1 MDNELNHIG
10 HGTWDCGTRDSE
22 TQDLTAIA
30 RHIRELILTALAE
43 AGSGHTGG
51 SLDLV
56 DIFTVLYFKH
66 LRHHPQEPL
75 WPERDRVVLSIGHT
89 APVLYATLAAA
100 GYFPEEEM
108 LTLRKL
114 GSRLQG
120 HPSYEFR
127 LPGVETC
134 SGSLGQGLGVALGMA
149 LAAKMD
155 SSTESET
162 LRRVFCIMGDG
173 EQQEGSVWE
182 TAMAAAHHKVDNL
195 CVIIDRNRLQIDGPT
210 EQVMGI
216 DPLRDKWRTF
226 GWNTLEIDGHD
237 FSQILMALDQADQ
250 MKEKPT
256 VIIADTV
263 MGKGIPSIE
272 NDYHWHGKVPTKE
285 ELTKFLEELKS

>member
-1 MDNELNHIG
+1 
-10 HGTWDCGTRDSE
+10 
-22 TQDLTAIA
+22 
-30 RHIRELILTALAE
+30 
-43 AGSGHTGG
+43 
-51 SLDLV
+51 
-56 DIFTVLYFKH
+56 
-66 LRHHPQEPL
+66 
-75 WPERDRVVLSIGHT
+75 
-89 APVLYATLAAA
+89 
-100 GYFPEEEM
+100 M

-134 SGSLGQGLGVALGMA
+134 SGSLGQGIGVALGMA

-155 SSTESET
+155 AGHGTPGHET
-162 LRRVFCIMGDG
+162 CRVFCIMGDG

-210 EQVMGI
+210 EKVMAI
-216 DPLRDKWRTF
+216 DPLRDKWAAF
-226 GWNTLEIDGHD
+226 GWHTIEIDGHD
-237 FSQILMALDQADQ
+237 FSQILMALEQAD
-250 MKEKPT
+250 KTIGRPT
-256 VIIADTV
+256 VVIADTV

-285 ELTKFLEELKS
+285 QLQEFLNELN

>member
-1 MDNELNHIG
+1 MMDF
-10 HGTWDCGTRDSE
+10 SE
-22 TQDLTAIA
+22 KA

-56 DIFTVLYFKH
+56 DLFTVLYFGH
-66 LRHHPQEPL
+66 LRHDPANPC
-75 WPERDRVVLSIGHT
+75 WPDRDKVVLSIGHT

-108 LTLRKL
+108 MTLRKL

-120 HPSYEFR
+120 HPSYEFK
-127 LPGVETC
+127 LPGLETC

-149 LAAKMD
+149 LSAKMD
-155 SSTESET
+155 G
-162 LRRVFCIMGDG
+162 RPNRIFCIMGDG

-182 TAMAAAHHKVDNL
+182 AAMAAAHYKMENL
-195 CVIIDRNRLQIDGPT
+195 CALIDRNRLQIDGGT

-216 DPLRDKWRTF
+216 DPLIDKWKAF
-226 GWNTLEIDGHD
+226 GWNALEIDGHD
-237 FSQILMALDQADQ
+237 YGQIQLALRRAD
-250 MKEKPT
+250 EHHGRPT

-263 MGKGIPSIE
+263 MGKGVKSIE
-272 NDYHWHGKVPTKE
+272 NNNQWHGKVPSKDQLKDFLG
-285 ELTKFLEELKS
+285 ELRTENGERRTDNG

>member
-1 MDNELNHIG
+1 MKGLE
-10 HGTWDCGTRDSE
+10 E
-22 TQDLTAIA
+22 KA

-56 DIFTVLYFKH
+56 DIFTVLYFNH
-66 LRHHPQEPL
+66 LRHDPKHPDWED
-75 WPERDRVVLSIGHT
+75 RDKVVLSIGHT

-120 HPSYEFR
+120 HPSYESH
-127 LPGVETC
+127 LPGLETC

-155 SSTESET
+155 GPSTGSGT
-162 LRRVFCIMGDG
+162 VNRVFCIMGDG
-173 EQQEGSVWE
+173 EQQEGCVWE

-195 CVIIDRNRLQIDGPT
+195 CAIIDRNRLQIDGET
-210 EQVMGI
+210 EKVMAI
-216 DPLRDKWRTF
+216 DPLRDKWATF
-226 GWNTLEIDGHD
+226 GWYTIEIDGHD
-237 FSQILMALDQADQ
+237 FGQIKMALELAD
-250 MKEKPT
+250 KEKGRPT

-263 MGKGIPSIE
+263 MGKGVPSIE
-272 NDYHWHGKVPTKE
+272 NNNQWHGKVPKKE
-285 ELTKFLEELKS
+285 QLPVFLNELS

>member
-1 MDNELNHIG
+1 MDL
-10 HGTWDCGTRDSE
+10 
-22 TQDLTAIA
+22 QAKA
-30 RHIRELILTALAE
+30 KHIRELILTALAE

-66 LRHHPQEPL
+66 LRYDPKHPDWEG
-75 WPERDRVVLSIGHT
+75 RDRVVLSIGHT

-100 GYFPEEEM
+100 GYFPEDEM

-127 LPGVETC
+127 LPGLETC

-155 SSTESET
+155 GTSIGSGTVN
-162 LRRVFCIMGDG
+162 RVFCIMGDG

-182 TAMAAAHHKVDNL
+182 SAMAAAHHKLDNL
-195 CVIIDRNRLQIDGPT
+195 CAIIDRNRLQIDGGT
-210 EQVMGI
+210 EIVMAI
-216 DPLRDKWRTF
+216 DPLRDKWAAF
-226 GWNTLEIDGHD
+226 GWHTIEIDGHD
-237 FSQILMALDQADQ
+237 FSQIKMALEMADNE
-250 MKEKPT
+250 KDKPT
-256 VIIADTV
+256 VIIADTI
-263 MGKGIPSIE
+263 MGKGVKSIE
-272 NDYHWHGKVPTKE
+272 NNNQWHGKVPTKE
-285 ELTKFLEELKS
+285 QLKDFLHELHQ